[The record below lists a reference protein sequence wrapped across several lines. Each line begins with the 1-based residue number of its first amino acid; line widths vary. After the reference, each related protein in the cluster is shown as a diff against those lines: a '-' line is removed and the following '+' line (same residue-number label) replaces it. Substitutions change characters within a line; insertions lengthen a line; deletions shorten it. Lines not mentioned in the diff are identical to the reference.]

1 MRKGEVREDEVS
13 EMIDRC
19 FRRSKP
25 PVELYVKNS
34 DGSYNAISEG
44 TVVDVDLATKELK
57 YDIVSYLRTKE
68 LEIDSRMTQVK
79 CEAYELALTR
89 SRQLERIEEE
99 EE

>member
-1 MRKGEVREDEVS
+1 MRKDEVS

-57 YDIVSYLRTKE
+57 YEIDSYLRFKKA
-68 LEIDSRMTQVK
+68 EIDNRLTQVK
-79 CEAYELALTR
+79 CEAYELALTH
-89 SRQLERIEEE
+89 SRPLERIEEE